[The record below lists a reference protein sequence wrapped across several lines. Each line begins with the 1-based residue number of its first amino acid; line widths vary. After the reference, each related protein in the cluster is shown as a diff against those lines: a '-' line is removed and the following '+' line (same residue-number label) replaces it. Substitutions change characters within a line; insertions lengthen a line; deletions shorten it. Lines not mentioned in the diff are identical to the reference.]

1 MDKRR
6 RRLEGKDEGGPTG
19 RMVPEGPQI
28 VEPIQEQPRVS
39 DSLFNQFLTILLI
52 YCLELI

>member
-19 RMVPEGPQI
+19 RMVPEGPQT

-39 DSLFNQFLTILLI
+39 DSLFNQFLTIL
-52 YCLELI
+52 